1 LQKGKGCRCLFLRTH
16 CERRGTCWLIAAVL
30 ALGNS
35 CFYPSIAAQQKP
47 AIAVD
52 GYITAMHSPTSFDVH
67 GKQVTVTAETNYGFI
82 GKMPVQTG
90 DGALHDALQLGA
102 FVQVSGPANP
112 QTNAIDATAVFL
124 RDDLDHKV
132 SGFGVI
138 DKVIS
143 TGPETIFRADGYVL
157 RITPATDLTFGDK
170 LKSLTDVGTNT
181 WVHYQ
186 GKRTESGSIS
196 VSKATFLPAQNSKLI
211 AALAF
216 EIDNIQVKF
225 LHSAH
230 KEKLR
235 YSQSETVFRVI
246 DDPSLQKNIER
257 IGASL
262 IPAYQKALPND
273 DPSKI
278 HFEFYAVDSQSLRW
292 EVCTRNGM
300 ILLPKLVIDRL
311 KSDDQ
316 IAAVL
321 ADGLAFDLQRQA
333 VGTTLANRA
342 FLGANAA
349 ADVAAALVPGA
360 NIPVAVGS
368 TIAARAQYVARQ
380 KQRGRIALALMN
392 DAGYDLAQAPEA
404 WRLLTPKN
412 LPANPDS
419 LKYPDESIY
428 QMSVIYQQYRDEGSA
443 ALR

>member
-1 LQKGKGCRCLFLRTH
+1 
-16 CERRGTCWLIAAVL
+16 
-30 ALGNS
+30 
-35 CFYPSIAAQQKP
+35 
-47 AIAVD
+47 
-52 GYITAMHSPTSFDVH
+52 
-67 GKQVTVTAETNYGFI
+67 
-82 GKMPVQTG
+82 
-90 DGALHDALQLGA
+90 
-102 FVQVSGPANP
+102 
-112 QTNAIDATAVFL
+112 
-124 RDDLDHKV
+124 
-132 SGFGVI
+132 
-138 DKVIS
+138 
-143 TGPETIFRADGYVL
+143 
-157 RITPATDLTFGDK
+157 
-170 LKSLTDVGTNT
+170 
-181 WVHYQ
+181 
-186 GKRTESGSIS
+186 

-419 LKYPDESIY
+419 LKYPDESSY